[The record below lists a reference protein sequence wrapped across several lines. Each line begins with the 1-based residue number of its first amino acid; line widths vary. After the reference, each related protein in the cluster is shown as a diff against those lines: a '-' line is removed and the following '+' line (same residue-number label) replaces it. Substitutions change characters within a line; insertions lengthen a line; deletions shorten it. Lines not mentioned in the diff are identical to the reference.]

1 MLGVGT
7 PMGQMNVSMTDH
19 LASFVRRKVKNGRY
33 NNASEVVRDALRR
46 MQQDE
51 AREARLAKPASG
63 HLIADLGEQQ
73 RDSIRQLVRARI
85 ESVERGEY
93 TDYVGPDGLQK
104 LTAGVKARGRRLL
117 SRTRNSTG
125 K

>member
-1 MLGVGT
+1 
-7 PMGQMNVSMTDH
+7 MGQMNVSMTDH

-93 TDYVGPDGLQK
+93 TDYVGPDGLRK
-104 LTAGVKARGRRLL
+104 LVAGVKARGRRLV
-117 SRTRNSTG
+117 SRRRSSAG

>member
-1 MLGVGT
+1 
-7 PMGQMNVSMTDH
+7 MGQMNVSMTDP
-19 LASFVRRKVKNGRY
+19 LARFVRKKVKNGRY

-51 AREARLAKPASG
+51 AREAHLAKPVTG
-63 HLIADLGEQQ
+63 HVIADLGEQQ
-73 RDSIRQLVRARI
+73 RESIRQIVRARI

-93 TDYVGPDGLQK
+93 TDYAGPGGLQK
-104 LTAGVKARGRRLL
+104 LTAGVKARGRRLI
-117 SRTRNSTG
+117 SRRRNSNG

>member
-1 MLGVGT
+1 MVGT
-7 PMGQMNVSMTDH
+7 GYPMGQMNVSMTDH
-19 LASFVRRKVKNGRY
+19 LASFVRKKVKNGRY

-51 AREARLAKPASG
+51 AREARLAKPATG
-63 HLIADLGEQQ
+63 NVIADLGEQQ
-73 RDSIRQLVRARI
+73 RELIRQLVRARV

-93 TDYVGPDGLQK
+93 TDYVGADGLRK
-104 LTAGVKARGRRLL
+104 LMAGVKAQGRRLV
-117 SRTRNSTG
+117 SRNRNSAG